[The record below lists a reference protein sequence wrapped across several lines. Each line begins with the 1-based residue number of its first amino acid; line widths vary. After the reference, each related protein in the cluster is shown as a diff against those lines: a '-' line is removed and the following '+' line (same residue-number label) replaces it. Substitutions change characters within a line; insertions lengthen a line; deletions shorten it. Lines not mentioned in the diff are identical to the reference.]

1 MDMEVKL
8 IPAKCPECGAML
20 RFEEDR
26 VQAFCSYCGAKI
38 LIRNENEFT
47 FRYIDEADL
56 RRAESDENVRL
67 KQIELSEKEKE
78 EAKEIDKERVTQMQF
93 LFVLGASNI
102 LVFGSLNEII
112 SDGDNPVFGGM
123 TFLGILAIVWAVYI
137 GLNLSSVSNMLCR
150 LLEEDRDSD
159 EDGLEELAWLS
170 NELIDIP
177 DNLGNFKTKS
187 YKAVEALFESAG
199 FTNVRCIS
207 LNDLRIGLI
216 NKPGT
221 VESISING
229 KDLDTDKSHPR
240 DASVVILYHSVA

>member
-1 MDMEVKL
+1 MTVKL
-8 IPAKCPECGAML
+8 TSPKCPVCRAELELEQIKTQGNCP
-20 RFEEDR
+20 
-26 VQAFCSYCGAKI
+26 YCGAEVFA
-38 LIRNENEFT
+38 RNENEYI

-78 EAKEIDKERVTQMQF
+78 EAKETDKERVTQMQF

-102 LVFGSLNEII
+102 LVFGGLNEIL
-112 SDGDNPVFGGM
+112 SDGDNLMFGGM
-123 TFLGILAIVWAVYI
+123 AFLGVLAIVWAAYI
-137 GLNLSSVSNMLCR
+137 GLNLSGVSDILSR

-159 EDGLEELAWLS
+159 EDELEELAWLS
-170 NELIDIP
+170 NDLVDVP
-177 DNLGNFKTKS
+177 DNIGNFQTKS

-216 NKPGT
+216 NKPGM
-221 VESISING
+221 VESISIDG
-229 KDLDTDKSHPR
+229 KDFDTAKKHPR

>member
-1 MDMEVKL
+1 MTVKL
-8 IPAKCPECGAML
+8 TSPKCPVCGAEL
-20 RFEEDR
+20 ELE
-26 VQAFCSYCGAKI
+26 QIKTQGNCPYCGAEVFA
-38 LIRNENEFT
+38 RNENEYI
-47 FRYIDEADL
+47 FRYTDEADL
-56 RRAESDENVRL
+56 KRAETDEKVRL

-102 LVFGSLNEII
+102 LVFGGLNEIL
-112 SDGDNPVFGGM
+112 SDGDNLMFGGM
-123 TFLGILAIVWAVYI
+123 AFLGVLAIVWAAYI
-137 GLNLSSVSNMLCR
+137 GLNLSGMSDILSR

-170 NELIDIP
+170 NELVDIP

-216 NKPGT
+216 NKPGM
-221 VESISING
+221 VESISIDG